1 MKIGIISYDYA
12 HLKTE
17 QLVLRFIDNPL
28 IEKVKIYA
36 LPFTQRQERAVLIPH
51 RPDQTRSIPTESLSE
66 LGKVSFS
73 RWNGTAIIGDE
84 VDLFVIAGAGIL
96 DVDFARSKPIV
107 NAHPGIIPV
116 TRGLDSFKWAIFN
129 GDAVGVTLHLID
141 SEVDKG
147 EILAIQQTPVF
158 ATDSLETLA
167 RRHYE
172 LELEMLANVLEHIE
186 HRDVPAAQE
195 KPAMRR
201 MNAETEA
208 EMVRKFDDWKAVM
221 IARRHN

>member
-17 QLVLRFIDNPL
+17 QLVFRFIDNPL
-28 IEKVKIYA
+28 IEAVRIYA

-51 RPDQTRSIPTESLSE
+51 RPDQTRSIPTESLGE
-66 LGKVSFS
+66 LEKVSFS
-73 RWNGTAIIGDE
+73 RWGGTAIIGDE

-96 DVDFARSKPIV
+96 DIDFARSKPIV

-116 TRGLDSFKWAIFN
+116 TRGLDSFKWAIFK

-147 EILAIQQTPVF
+147 EILAIRPTPVF
-158 ATDSLETLA
+158 AADSLETLA

-186 HRDVPAAQE
+186 HRVVPAAQE